1 MTVDLRV
8 QPDHPDSLDLRDH
21 LERGVNVDRE
31 DHLEK
36 QDFEDQLDL
45 RDLEVSNT
53 DIFTRIKTCKKNI

>member
-1 MTVDLRV
+1 MTVDLRG
-8 QPDHPDSLDLRDH
+8 QPDHPDSLDLPDL

-31 DHLEK
+31 DHPEK

-45 RDLEVSNT
+45 RDLEVGNT

>member
-8 QPDHPDSLDLRDH
+8 QPDHPDSLDLRDY

-45 RDLEVSNT
+45 LDLEVGNRHFHQ
-53 DIFTRIKTCKKNI
+53 D